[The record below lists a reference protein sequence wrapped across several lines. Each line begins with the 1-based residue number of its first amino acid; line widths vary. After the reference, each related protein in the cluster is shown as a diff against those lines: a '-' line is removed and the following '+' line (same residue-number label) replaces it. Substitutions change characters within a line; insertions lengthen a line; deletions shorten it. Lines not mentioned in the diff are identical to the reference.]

1 MAITKI
7 HSIQRTLSKAVKY
20 ITNPK
25 KTEEELY
32 VYCFGCTRENL
43 AAEFEDTRRQADRPT
58 PVMAQHLIQS
68 FDKDEVTPALA
79 HEIGKELADR
89 FTGSKH
95 EYIIATHLDRGHIH
109 NHIIFN
115 HVDFVDHRCF
125 HSDIKK
131 LRELRA
137 LNDEICESHNL
148 SVIKNPQGKG
158 KSYYEWAMAK
168 QGLSY
173 KKRLKDNINMLI
185 PLVES
190 YGELLIKMQTL
201 GYEIKTGKSDSF
213 RMDGQERFTRTK
225 TLGANYTKEAI
236 MERIKNNSRVALPEV
251 KKATYIRVW
260 KYDQKLGLIE
270 NTGNYLLFIQSP
282 YARERAAIADA
293 KKLAATYN
301 LLKEKG
307 IDSLTALND
316 AYAKSKADIR
326 TTREEIRDI
335 ETTIADINTTIK
347 YAERVQKNKPL
358 YQEYL
363 KSGKSQE
370 FYRAHRSELMLYESA
385 QATLKE
391 KYAHGETVRLTELKS
406 ERSALEDKKI
416 DISAS
421 LEELRQEQQN
431 LLTAKRNIELIMSED
446 QERSEEKEV
455 DKKKKTERD

>member
-1 MAITKI
+1 
-7 HSIQRTLSKAVKY
+7 
-20 ITNPK
+20 
-25 KTEEELY
+25 
-32 VYCFGCTRENL
+32 
-43 AAEFEDTRRQADRPT
+43 
-58 PVMAQHLIQS
+58 
-68 FDKDEVTPALA
+68 
-79 HEIGKELADR
+79 
-89 FTGSKH
+89 
-95 EYIIATHLDRGHIH
+95 
-109 NHIIFN
+109 
-115 HVDFVDHRCF
+115 
-125 HSDIKK
+125 
-131 LRELRA
+131 
-137 LNDEICESHNL
+137 
-148 SVIKNPQGKG
+148 
-158 KSYYEWAMAK
+158 MAK

-173 KKRLKDNINMLI
+173 KKRLKDNIDILI

-225 TLGANYTKEAI
+225 TLGPNYTKEAI
-236 MERIKNNSRVALPEV
+236 MERIKNKSRVALPEV
-251 KKATYIRVW
+251 KKPTYIRVW
-260 KYDQKLGLIE
+260 KYNQKLGLIE

-293 KKLAATYN
+293 KKLTATYN

-307 IDSLTALND
+307 IDSLSALND

-363 KSGKSQE
+363 ETGKSQE

-391 KYAHGETVRLTELKS
+391 KYAHGETIRLAELKS

-416 DISAS
+416 DLSAS
-421 LEELRQEQQN
+421 LEEVRQEQQD
-431 LLTAKRNIELIMSED
+431 LLTAKRNIEFIISED

-455 DKKKKTERD
+455 D